1 MIELYKSS
9 VSDLEVRQWLTDLQA
24 AYQRI
29 PPAKRAATTVSISS
43 SAVLAVAISVNMAVV
58 LALRL
63 AYWVRVIGSQTTVP
77 VALPITVVD
86 LT

>member
-1 MIELYKSS
+1 MI
-9 VSDLEVRQWLTDLQA
+9 DLQA

-29 PPAKRAATTVSISS
+29 PPAKIAATTVSISS

-86 LT
+86 VT